1 MLEDTLSK
9 LEARIQIAGNLRE
22 ENRRELLHLI
32 SQLKTEVA
40 GLSKTHKE
48 QAESIASFAELSTHE
63 ATRET
68 RNPETLKYSTAG
80 LNSSVDEFETTHP
93 QLVAVVNRIATT
105 LANMGI

>member
-9 LEARIQIAGNLRE
+9 LETRIQNANNVPD
-22 ENRRELLHLI
+22 ENRRELLQLI
-32 SQLKTEVA
+32 SQLKTEVS
-40 GLSKTHKE
+40 GLSKTHQE

>member
-9 LEARIQIAGNLRE
+9 LEARIQNAGNLRD
-22 ENRRELLHLI
+22 ENRQELLQLI
-32 SQLKTEVA
+32 SQLKAEVS
-40 GLSKTHKE
+40 GLSKTHQE

-80 LNSSVDEFETTHP
+80 LTSSVDEFEKTHP